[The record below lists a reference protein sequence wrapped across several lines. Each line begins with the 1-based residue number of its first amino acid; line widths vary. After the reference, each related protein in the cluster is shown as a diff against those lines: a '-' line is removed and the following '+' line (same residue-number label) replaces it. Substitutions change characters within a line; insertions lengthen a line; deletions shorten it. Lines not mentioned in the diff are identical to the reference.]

1 MEDAKPE
8 VLFER
13 IEVAVAMQQ
22 GVAMHDTE
30 SGDQAID
37 RSTDGDAGG
46 SKMPIIL
53 RAEDGEIIAAGIEYF
68 EVGQFFQSLCKDRIQ
83 SNALQHFAKN
93 PICKTYSFDPDMA
106 IKPDGM
112 VVMASFVVVDPDA

>member
-1 MEDAKPE
+1 MKHAKPE

-22 GVAMHDTE
+22 GVTMHDTE
-30 SGDQAID
+30 SGDQPID
-37 RSTDGDAGG
+37 RSTDGDGGG

-53 RAEDGEIIAAGIEYF
+53 CAEDGEIIAAGIEYF

-106 IKPDGM
+106 IKPDSMGL
-112 VVMASFVVVDPDA
+112 SRPS